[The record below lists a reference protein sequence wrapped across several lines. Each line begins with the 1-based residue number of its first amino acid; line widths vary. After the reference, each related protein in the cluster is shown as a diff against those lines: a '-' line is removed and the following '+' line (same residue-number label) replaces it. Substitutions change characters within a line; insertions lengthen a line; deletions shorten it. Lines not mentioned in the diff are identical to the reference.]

1 MSKIYTYQL
10 LPKAITEI
18 EIAYDYYNTINS
30 LLGERFLSE
39 INDTITTACKYPLS
53 RSYYWNNFRAVL
65 LPSFPYFLF
74 YTLKKEELIFYALF
88 PAKDNPDKLKQ
99 RLKIKS

>member
-10 LPKAITEI
+10 LPKTVTEI
-18 EIAYDYYNTINS
+18 ENAYDYYNSIS
-30 LLGERFLSE
+30 ILLGEKFLSE
-39 INDTITTACKYPLS
+39 INDTIITVCKYPLS

-74 YTLKKEELIFYALF
+74 YAVKKEELIFYALF

-99 RLKIKS
+99 RLKIKV